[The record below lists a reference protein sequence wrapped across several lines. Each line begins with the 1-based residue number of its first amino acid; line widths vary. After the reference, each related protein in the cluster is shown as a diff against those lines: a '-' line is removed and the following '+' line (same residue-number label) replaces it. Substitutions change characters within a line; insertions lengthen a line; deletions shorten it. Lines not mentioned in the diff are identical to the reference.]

1 MTIRRQYILPNCNLI
16 LEGMSGEDA
25 LNPLAPLTVLLN
37 TECQFPGIADPIVG
51 GRDFLEALVQAVS
64 RYAQAFLSGV
74 PALPPK
80 TTAAATAAP
89 LVTLE
94 PEGRHRH
101 RLRLATVDKEG
112 SAPPVDI
119 VLTTV
124 QLFDLVEAVDQ
135 LLADTQTLPD
145 LTVALNSI
153 PRRQAKPRE
162 PLVQRAAPVAV
173 GASAVAVAAAAL
185 FFLPV
190 PSLEPRPPE
199 SVQENGTSSES
210 SETPETEAN
219 TTTPPGTDGEAAAAE
234 DRGSPVEAALA
245 LARLENAPAIEDAD
259 TLDTLQNQLVDTLE
273 QNLGGATFGEDLV
286 YRVGVSAT
294 GELLGYRHESD
305 AALLN
310 VDATPLPQLTY
321 VPVNPDTVVE
331 EPVAQFRVTFSAA
344 GEVTAEPLTSAG
356 SAQESGQ
363 SAVTPT
369 QASGNPAPL
378 SSTITEEVRTRARL
392 ETMNTRLRQTLR
404 EAQERRTFDT
414 NLVYRVRFA
423 ETGVVVGYEPD
434 DNTAAAQASATPLP
448 ALTTAEAISDQT
460 PQADFRVVF
469 TTDGVLEVSPWAGW
483 PR

>member
-25 LNPLAPLTVLLN
+25 LNPLAPLTILLN

-80 TTAAATAAP
+80 TLATATAAP

-145 LTVALNSI
+145 LTVALNPI
-153 PRRQAKPRE
+153 PRRQVKPRE
-162 PLVQRAAPVAV
+162 PLAQRAAPMAV

-185 FFLPV
+185 FFVPV

-210 SETPETEAN
+210 SETDAT
-219 TTTPPGTDGEAAAAE
+219 TTTPPGPDGEDAAAE
-234 DRGSPVEAALA
+234 DRGGSPVEAALA
-245 LARLENAPAIEDAD
+245 LARLENAPAIEDAE
-259 TLDTLQNQLVDTLE
+259 TLETLRNQLVDTLE
-273 QNLGGATFGEDLV
+273 QNLGGATFGADLV

-294 GELLGYRHESD
+294 GELLGYRHEDD
-305 AALLN
+305 ASLLN
-310 VDATPLPQLTY
+310 VDTTPLPQLTY
-321 VPVNPDTVVE
+321 IPVNPDTAVQ
-331 EPVAQFRVTFSAA
+331 EPVAQFRVTFSADGA
-344 GEVTAEPLTSAG
+344 VTAEPLTPANATQDAG
-356 SAQESGQ
+356 ETSVPQ
-363 SAVTPT
+363 T
-369 QASGNPAPL
+369 QAGENPALL
-378 SSTITEEVRTRARL
+378 SATITEQVRTRDRL
-392 ETMNTRLRQTLR
+392 ETMNTRLRRTLR
-404 EAQERRTFDT
+404 DAQERRTFDT

-434 DNTAAAQASATPLP
+434 DSAAAAQISTTPLP
-448 ALTTAEAISDQT
+448 SLVTSDAVSDQT

-469 TTDGVLEVSPWAGW
+469 TTNGVLEVSPWDGW